1 MKKLLDYLV
10 PIETKYWLN
19 AQTLIAFGAVALFVH
34 AVLVDVVIHP
44 VFFTTYCIVPLLV
57 PGGILGACVFFRMT
71 RRASP
76 MDANVTGV
84 IALLFLPFLA
94 APYFWIVFAK
104 TPAWTAALLFG
115 AAHSEVRQFEIRR
128 APINRGCGRR
138 AEVVDDLRLFPS
150 HLCVAENYAVHFD
163 RQRVQLRLTGDR
175 TPLGFRISHFEH
187 VPKPQEQAQ

>member
-1 MKKLLDYLV
+1 MISLLKRLAPLETHYLFNSQA
-10 PIETKYWLN
+10 L
-19 AQTLIAFGAVALFVH
+19 VALGTVGLFVH

-44 VFFTTYCIVPLLV
+44 FFFTVYCIVPLLI
-57 PGGILGACVFFRMT
+57 PGGLMGAYVFFRKT
-71 RRASP
+71 RKGSA
-76 MDANVTGV
+76 MDSNVTGV

-115 AAHSEVRQFEIRR
+115 EAHSEVRQFEIRR

-150 HLCVAENYAVHFD
+150 HLCVSENYAAHYD
-163 RQRVQLRLTGDR
+163 GQLVQLRLTGDR
-175 TPLGFRISHFEH
+175 TPLGFRITHFKH
-187 VPKPQEQAQ
+187 VAKPEEQVQ